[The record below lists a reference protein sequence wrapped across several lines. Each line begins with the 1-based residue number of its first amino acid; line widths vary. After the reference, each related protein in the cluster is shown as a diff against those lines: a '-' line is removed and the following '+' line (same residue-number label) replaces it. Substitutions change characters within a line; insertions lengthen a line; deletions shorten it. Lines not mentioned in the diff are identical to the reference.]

1 MEPPCMTMMNSA
13 RAVWKMLGSFA
24 LDENLVPTG
33 PGGAGKEGTE
43 RWITQYD
50 IMRYA
55 YKTLERVPR
64 DMEWDRDASKDV
76 RICERGVPR
85 ERMTLWSHQIQ
96 ALCKC
101 MPTVDTFR
109 SGILDMECGTGKSL
123 VGAELVRCSRA
134 PAIVVTQHKLSVDQ
148 WLHYLRNTGGMEYV
162 VTLQEANEFWR
173 PGVHPFPDALVV
185 TYAAL
190 ARVLGRMD
198 QSKSKR
204 ADEVEGT
211 LLWMA
216 RLLPFG
222 LLVLDE
228 VHLAAAEHFGLACSL
243 YAKAI
248 VGLTGSLVREDD
260 RLALLETNVGPVL
273 FRHRADRS
281 VQYNVIRVVLPPSLQ
296 ARIDE
301 CKRRAKDEHALRT
314 LNPLKIMALRQV
326 LNDPDIANRR
336 VVVFCDSAQAAP
348 HIARCMDGVARRPCV
363 GMMGGTTKQ
372 DERDAVVERFRVTE
386 RATLLSTRVCDV
398 AVDFPQDC
406 VIVILHSSSGSR
418 QQEVQRCGRGTRGD
432 VTSALVVHIVN
443 KNTEEEG
450 FVVRRIQYME
460 QLYES
465 GFTLSD
471 TTLDPDVTPSLA
483 DGMPLD
489 SYLSSDTLGHQNR
502 SGGPLRSKSKASRW
516 RKRIL
521 RPGVPS

>member
-1 MEPPCMTMMNSA
+1 MAMMTSA
-13 RAVWKMLGSFA
+13 RTVWQMLGCFA
-24 LDENLVPTG
+24 FDETLIPTG
-33 PGGAGKEGTE
+33 PVGAGNGGGS

-50 IMRYA
+50 VMRYA

-64 DMEWDRDASKDV
+64 GKEWDREASRDI
-76 RICERGVPR
+76 RMCERNPPR
-85 ERMTLWSHQIQ
+85 QRMTLWPHQIQ

-101 MPTVDTFR
+101 MPTIDTFR

-162 VTLQEANEFWR
+162 MTLQEANEFWR

-198 QSKSKR
+198 QTKSKR

-222 LLVLDE
+222 LLILDE

-243 YAKAI
+243 YAKAV

-273 FRHRADRS
+273 FEHRANRS
-281 VQYNVIRVVLPPSLQ
+281 IQYKIMRVGLPPFLQ

-301 CKRRAKDEHALRT
+301 CKRRNKDEHALRT
-314 LNPLKIMALRQV
+314 LNPLKIKALHQV
-326 LNDPDIANRR
+326 LKDPEIANRR
-336 VVVFCDSAQAAP
+336 IVVFCDSAQAAP
-348 HIARCMDGVARRPCV
+348 HVARCLEGVAQRPCV

-372 DERDAVVERFRVTE
+372 DERDVVVERFRVTE

-443 KNTEEEG
+443 KDTEEEG
-450 FVVRRIQYME
+450 FVVRRIRHME
-460 QLYES
+460 KLYES

-471 TTLDPDVTPSLA
+471 TTLDSELEFSSA
-483 DGMPLD
+483 DGAALQ
-489 SYLSSDTLGHQNR
+489 SYLSSESNDQNR
-502 SGGPLRSKSKASRW
+502 VGPVRSKSKALRW

-521 RPGVPS
+521 RPVGRS